1 MRLAREPD
9 LMGLVFMILLVQS
22 LFFRI
27 ISMGLLWRSK
37 GDARKSAA
45 IFFTLDYERILR
57 DCMSFGK
64 AKGKKT
70 NVF

>member
-22 LFFRI
+22 LFFRLSNLVWLNLFGKI
-27 ISMGLLWRSK
+27 Q
-37 GDARKSAA
+37 RKSAA

-57 DCMSFGK
+57 DFHSVSFTLDSSEGI
-64 AKGKKT
+64 
-70 NVF
+70 